1 MSFHYSSSGAT
12 LFRAFYIHDLTAT
25 VNFARK
31 FEIRPFIKIYTNI
44 RLDRVAYPITCSTI
58 ELGTGIIFASVP
70 SLKPFM
76 QFFTSTEKKFDTSY
90 NQSGRDAERTG
101 TGHYYTMEVLKST
114 AGHQPTRMKRILFVI
129 KQPLWSVLSTLSNTT
144 IPGTEAVKVKRQ
156 KQVG

>member
-114 AGHQPTRMKRILFVI
+114 AGPSTNEDEEDLIRDKAAIVVSSQYVVQHDNTR
-129 KQPLWSVLSTLSNTT
+129 N
-144 IPGTEAVKVKRQ
+144 
-156 KQVG
+156 